1 MFTTPF
7 CDNPYPSRNVDN
19 TRPSPKSR
27 SQADKAIAALLQ
39 ELPALRQA
47 LRFLRGRK
55 QAASHR
61 GLAPPPKNKLAILS
75 PLHALFVSGTQVFT
89 ARDATLEVKTSGF
102 YPQGRNTG
110 GKYLITFSSYQMHRF
125 SALFHKRV
133 KDGKHSD
140 TDDDLSSYAHEDSS
154 DGSRS
159 FRSPPRLMRSPGIR
173 GLRTTED
180 VDQSRFSLSNAADH
194 SSESA
199 SMLTSNV
206 RSTSNLSSMYPSNS
220 QLGSP
225 LPSPPRSPVL
235 ATQAPSLW
243 PLPSPRQ
250 LPKRHEDSERHLN
263 GFPLEHSDTG
273 NTYVI
278 EGETYKS
285 LQSTPSIENLQRYS
299 TPLGPAIS
307 SPRVTGKGRGSSGT
321 AARYAMEPSKP
332 NERFLKPAQSQQELR
347 IQKDPWHRT
356 PEQAFY
362 GDTTTEDEFLVGEYS
377 HTSRYSFQ
385 NGAASKNI
393 GYSPRDSQA
402 IGSPTMPS
410 PPLSPSAIRNLS
422 PGGWIKGHLLGSGA
436 FGKVYKGI
444 HSETGEFCAIKEV
457 EFVQSDHRSRESAE
471 QLKKEIASLSSLQH
485 PNIVQYKGSELVG
498 DSLYIYLELIS
509 GGSLYKLYQE
519 FKKLEEPVIRRY
531 TRQILLGLCYL
542 HGRKFVH
549 RDIKCANILVDQDG
563 TIKLADFGVS
573 KYIKEQGVPFSLKG
587 SPHWMA
593 PEVIMAT
600 NTGYEYAVDIWSLGC
615 TVIEM
620 VTGRPPWCDLE
631 AAAAMFKVTK
641 VGAPPIPESLSAEGK
656 SFLRLCLQRNPAD
669 RPTASALLEHPF
681 VKIQSDSHHNAVHAF
696 DVVNSMASLS
706 APSSPRSS
714 YRPAYELKSAQPGP
728 QRGPPVG
735 NVEHSNYPA
744 NFPVSPH
751 RRSGKPKAKIPPASP
766 RRSNEFSQTQA
777 RPSLSAPVSPKS
789 RHGYGDLYPTRS
801 ADILAGYPTP
811 FSASRG
817 T

>member
-1 MFTTPF
+1 
-7 CDNPYPSRNVDN
+7 
-19 TRPSPKSR
+19 
-27 SQADKAIAALLQ
+27 
-39 ELPALRQA
+39 
-47 LRFLRGRK
+47 
-55 QAASHR
+55 
-61 GLAPPPKNKLAILS
+61 
-75 PLHALFVSGTQVFT
+75 
-89 ARDATLEVKTSGF
+89 
-102 YPQGRNTG
+102 
-110 GKYLITFSSYQMHRF
+110 MHRI
-125 SALFHKRV
+125 SALFQKRL
-133 KDGKHSD
+133 KDGKHRD
-140 TDDDLSSYAHEDSS
+140 TDDDGSSYAYEESS

-173 GLRTTED
+173 GLRTSED

-194 SSESA
+194 CAESA
-199 SMLTSNV
+199 SMSVSNA
-206 RSTSNLSSMYPSNS
+206 RSQSNLSTMYPSNS
-220 QLGSP
+220 QMGSP

-250 LPKRHEDSERHLN
+250 LPKKHQDFERHQN
-263 GFPLEHSDTG
+263 GFALEHADAGSTFV
-273 NTYVI
+273 TK
-278 EGETYKS
+278 EETYKS
-285 LQSTPSIENLQRYS
+285 SQSTINAENFQRYS
-299 TPLGPAIS
+299 TPPGPYVSS
-307 SPRVTGKGRGSSGT
+307 SPRGVGKGRGSSD
-321 AARYAMEPSKP
+321 APFQYATEPSKP
-332 NERFLKPAQSQQELR
+332 NEWYSNPPQSPQELR
-347 IQKDPWHRT
+347 FKKDPWHWT
-356 PEQAFY
+356 AEQAFY
-362 GDTTTEDEFLVGEYS
+362 GDTTAPDEFSAAEYS
-377 HTSRYSFQ
+377 HTSKHPFQ
-385 NGAASKNI
+385 NGLASKKV

-402 IGSPTMPS
+402 IGSPTMHS
-410 PPLSPSAIRNLS
+410 PPLSPSATRAVS
-422 PGGWIKGHLLGSGA
+422 PGGWIKGHLLGTGA

-457 EFVQSDHRSRESAE
+457 EFVQSEHRSRESAE

-485 PNIVQYKGSELVG
+485 PNIVQYKGSELMG
-498 DSLYIYLELIS
+498 DNLFIYLELIS

-531 TRQILLGLCYL
+531 TRQILVGLCYL

-620 VTGRPPWCDLE
+620 VTGKPPWCDLE

-641 VGAPPIPESLSAEGK
+641 VGAPPIPENLSADGK

-681 VKIQSDSHHNAVHAF
+681 VNIQNDAQYNAVHAF
-696 DVVNSMASLS
+696 DVVNSLMEYGEVRAASSLSPARGQPSLS

-714 YRPAYELKSAQPGP
+714 YRPVYELNSTQPDPLMHHRSAPI
-728 QRGPPVG
+728 
-735 NVEHSNYPA
+735 SNAEQSKYYT
-744 NFPVSPH
+744 NSSVSPH
-751 RRSGKPKAKIPPASP
+751 RRFGKQKAKIPPAGP
-766 RRSNEFSQTQA
+766 RRSNEFVQTQA
-777 RPSLSAPVSPKS
+777 RPSLSAPGSPKS
-789 RHGYGDLYPTRS
+789 SHAYGKLYPTRS
-801 ADILAGYPTP
+801 ADIQPGYPTP
-811 FSASRG
+811 FS
-817 T
+817 